1 MVLQS
6 DLRFGNIAVSRCH
19 DIASLRRMHNFDIAI
34 FHFLPYYD
42 FTLIMQYNRIG
53 LQMSVSRAKQRQA
66 QHRINQAASL
76 AQSLA
81 KPLGGWIAAFQE
93 AIGMNAPA
101 LAERLSVSR
110 NTIYASIR
118 NEQAGTISLNQLEKI
133 AEAMGGRLV
142 YAIVPR
148 DGAVEDIVLAQA
160 RAKARRIIQRTRAHM
175 ALEEQ
180 SEGLRSEAEMV
191 DELAR
196 DIIREGRRD
205 FWQ

>member
-1 MVLQS
+1 
-6 DLRFGNIAVSRCH
+6 
-19 DIASLRRMHNFDIAI
+19 
-34 FHFLPYYD
+34 
-42 FTLIMQYNRIG
+42 
-53 LQMSVSRAKQRQA
+53 MSVTRAKQRQA
-66 QHRINQAASL
+66 QERVNQAGSL
-76 AQSLA
+76 TKSLA
-81 KPLGGWIAAFQE
+81 KPIGGWIATFQQ

-101 LAERLSVSR
+101 LAERLGISR
-110 NTIYASIR
+110 NSIYAAIQ
-118 NEQAGTISLNQLEKI
+118 NEQAGSISVNQLEKI

-148 DGAVEDIVLAQA
+148 ERPVEEIVLAQA

-191 DELAR
+191 EELAA
-196 DIIREGRRD
+196 DIIREGHRD

>member
-1 MVLQS
+1 
-6 DLRFGNIAVSRCH
+6 
-19 DIASLRRMHNFDIAI
+19 
-34 FHFLPYYD
+34 
-42 FTLIMQYNRIG
+42 
-53 LQMSVSRAKQRQA
+53 MSVSRAKQRQA
-66 QHRINQAASL
+66 RDRINQAASQ
-76 AQSLA
+76 AKSLS
-81 KPLGGWIAAFQE
+81 KPVGGWIATFQE

-101 LAERLSVSR
+101 LAERLEVSR
-110 NTIYASIR
+110 NTSYASIK

-133 AEAMGGRLV
+133 AEAMGGRVV

-148 DGAVEDIVLAQA
+148 EGAVEEIVLTQA

-191 DELAR
+191 EELAA

>member
-1 MVLQS
+1 
-6 DLRFGNIAVSRCH
+6 
-19 DIASLRRMHNFDIAI
+19 
-34 FHFLPYYD
+34 
-42 FTLIMQYNRIG
+42 
-53 LQMSVSRAKQRQA
+53 MSVSRAKQRQA
-66 QHRINQAASL
+66 QDRINQVASL
-76 AQSLA
+76 AKSLA
-81 KPLGGWIAAFQE
+81 KPFGGWIATFQE

-101 LAERLSVSR
+101 LAERLDVSR
-110 NTIYASIR
+110 NAIYASIQ

-148 DGAVEDIVLAQA
+148 EGAVEEIVLAQA

-180 SEGLRSEAEMV
+180 SEGLRSEAAMIE
-191 DELAR
+191 DLAA

>member
-1 MVLQS
+1 
-6 DLRFGNIAVSRCH
+6 
-19 DIASLRRMHNFDIAI
+19 
-34 FHFLPYYD
+34 
-42 FTLIMQYNRIG
+42 
-53 LQMSVSRAKQRQA
+53 MSVSRAKQRQA
-66 QHRINQAASL
+66 QDRIKQAAILTKSF
-76 AQSLA
+76 A
-81 KPLGGWIAAFQE
+81 KPFGGWIATFQE

-101 LAERLSVSR
+101 LAERLEVSR
-110 NTIYASIR
+110 NSIYASIQ

-133 AEAMGGRLV
+133 ADAMGGRLV

-148 DGAVEDIVLAQA
+148 EGSVEEIVLAQA

-180 SEGLRSEAEMV
+180 SEGLRSEAEMIE
-191 DELAR
+191 DLAA